1 MRQIFIAVVAV
12 GIGLIATGVA
22 FEVQAS
28 HGKAKVGIKIIKIGD
43 GPAIVRHSK
52 VSVNYT
58 GWLGNGTQFDSSFD
72 RGTPFNFTLGTGSV
86 IRGWDIG
93 IEGMKLGEKRELIIP
108 PGLAY
113 GVKGAGKVIPP
124 NATLRFEVELLKA
137 TPPKY
142 RNIESE
148 ELENMLSRGVKI
160 VDIRRPDEWEKT
172 GTVKQSKRLTAFDGK
187 GRFVPGFSRSF
198 RKFFKP
204 DDEIILICRTGN
216 RSAILAYILTK
227 KSEYHKIYNVK
238 DGISKWI
245 EEKRT
250 VER

>member
-12 GIGLIATGVA
+12 GICLIATGVA

-28 HGKAKVGIKIIKIGD
+28 HGKAKVGIKIIKIGN

-113 GVKGAGKVIPP
+113 GAKGAGKVIPP
-124 NATLRFEVELLKA
+124 NATLRFEVELLRA

-142 RNIESE
+142 KNIENK

-172 GTVKQSKRLTAFDGK
+172 GTVKQSKRLTAFDSR
-187 GRFVPGFSRSF
+187 GRFVPSFSRSF

-216 RSAILAYILTK
+216 RSAILAHMLTK

-238 DGISKWI
+238 GGISSWI